1 MTLLEIAQIYTDM
14 VLLDDHIPEN
24 EHTAKEEVGI
34 LRSKYHQLF
43 MDKLNEEG
51 IDYYDRLDAM
61 NKAFDIIRSP
71 NNSFKPTRPQA
82 GCAA

>member
-1 MTLLEIAQIYTDM
+1 MGDWIYTHW
-14 VLLDDHIPEN
+14 VILDDQIPES

-51 IDYYDRLDAM
+51 IDYYDRSDAM
-61 NKAFDIIRSP
+61 NKAFEIIKTPS
-71 NNSFKPTRPQA
+71 NSFKPTRPQA
-82 GCAA
+82 GRAA